1 MNKTINNI
9 FEAAQEGGYTIKEI
23 TCNKS
28 GCKVWIERDYLFME
42 CYFDTTKNQ
51 FKNHYLSVMNDKFF
65 QQKGINLSNY

>member
-9 FEAAQEGGYTIKEI
+9 FEAAKTGGYTIKEI

-42 CYFDTTKNQ
+42 CYFDLSKNE
-51 FKNHYLSVMNDKFF
+51 FKHHYLTQMDDKFILA
-65 QQKGINLSNY
+65 KGINFSK